1 MLLLLQLRD
10 CLVLLRHADVDGNL
24 PLHVACQNSHSAIVK
39 ALLQEDSSV
48 IESSNKYVLRQCPT
62 STCYVTVQ
70 HVCATSPPNN
80 TSCYEFVYAGIEAFS
95 L

>member
-1 MLLLLQLRD
+1 MRISRYGSSRVLYVQEGDESAVLLLLQLRD

-39 ALLQEDSSV
+39 ALLQEDSSI
-48 IESSNKYVLRQCPT
+48 IESSNKYVPRHCPACM
-62 STCYVTVQ
+62 CYVTAQQYV
-70 HVCATSPPNN
+70 V
-80 TSCYEFVYAGIEAFS
+80 